1 VQAGGIRHSSK
12 NRRIWLFSANFQ
24 PLDRPIPTR
33 HVPAALVGGDVSSK
47 IFDISGK
54 RIWVAGHRGMVGGA
68 VARRLGREKC
78 EILTVDHRDVDLTRQ
93 ADVEHWLDK
102 NRPDA
107 IVMAAARVGGIHAN
121 STLPAEFLSIN
132 LMIGT
137 NIVSAAHKAGV
148 SRLINLGSS
157 CMYPVGAPQPIAEAS
172 LGAGPPEPT
181 NAAYAMAKLATAGM
195 ASTYRARY
203 DVGYVIVIPTNLY
216 GPGDNFDPLMSHVAP
231 ALMRRMI
238 EAQDKNVA
246 EVAIWGSGKPRREL
260 MFVDDAADAI
270 VFVLERYSAAE
281 PINIGIGVDV
291 SIREL
296 ADLTAK
302 IVSYRG
308 RLTFDAS
315 KPDGAPRRLLD
326 NARLAALGWRSSTD
340 LADGLGQM
348 YRWYC
353 NCNNKVNAAA

>member
-1 VQAGGIRHSSK
+1 LVD
-12 NRRIWLFSANFQ
+12 FP

-33 HVPAALVGGDVSSK
+33 HVPPALTGGDVDPK

-68 VARRLGREKC
+68 VVRRLAREKC
-78 EILTVDHRDVDLTRQ
+78 EILTVAHSEIDLTRQ
-93 ADVEHWLDK
+93 SDVERWLDK
-102 NRPDA
+102 QRPDA

-137 NIVSAAHKAGV
+137 NVVSAAHKVGV
-148 SRLINLGSS
+148 RRLLNLGSS

-195 ASTYRARY
+195 ASTYRAQY
-203 DVGYVIVIPTNLY
+203 GVDYITVIPTNLY

-238 EAQDKNVA
+238 EARDKNVP

-270 VFVLERYSAAE
+270 VFVLERYSAGE

-296 ADLTAK
+296 AELTAK
-302 IVSYRG
+302 VVGYRG
-308 RLTFDAS
+308 ALTFDAS

-326 NARLAALGWRSSTD
+326 NARLAALGWRASTE

-348 YRWYC
+348 YQWY
-353 NCNNKVNAAA
+353 CNNKVNAAA

>member
-1 VQAGGIRHSSK
+1 
-12 NRRIWLFSANFQ
+12 
-24 PLDRPIPTR
+24 
-33 HVPAALVGGDVSSK
+33 
-47 IFDISGK
+47 
-54 RIWVAGHRGMVGGA
+54 MVGGA
-68 VARRLGREKC
+68 VMRRLALEKC
-78 EILTVDHRDVDLTRQ
+78 EILTVAHSEVDLARQ
-93 ADVEHWLDK
+93 AEVERWLEK
-102 NRPDA
+102 SRPDA

-137 NIVSAAHKAGV
+137 NVVSAAHKVGV
-148 SRLINLGSS
+148 RRLINLGSS

-195 ASTYRARY
+195 VSTYRAQY
-203 DVGYVIVIPTNLY
+203 GVDYITVIPTNLY

-238 EAQDKNVA
+238 EARDKNVP
-246 EVAIWGSGKPRREL
+246 EVAIWGSGTPRREL

-270 VFVLERYSAAE
+270 VFVLERYSAGE

-296 ADLTAK
+296 AELTAQ
-302 IVSYRG
+302 VVGYRG
-308 RLTFDAS
+308 ALTFDAS

-326 NARLAALGWRSSTD
+326 NSRLTALGWRASTE
-340 LADGLGQM
+340 LADGLAHM
-348 YRWYC
+348 YQWY
-353 NCNNKVNAAA
+353 CNNKVNAAA

>member
-1 VQAGGIRHSSK
+1 MGPR
-12 NRRIWLFSANFQ
+12 
-24 PLDRPIPTR
+24 
-33 HVPAALVGGDVSSK
+33 
-47 IFDISGK
+47 IFDVSGK
-54 RIWVAGHRGMVGGA
+54 RVWVAGHSGMVGGA
-68 VARRLGREKC
+68 VVRRLAAGKC
-78 EILTVDHRDVDLTRQ
+78 QILTVAHKDLDLTRQ
-93 ADVEHWLDK
+93 RDVELWTEQ

-121 STLPAEFLSIN
+121 STLPADFLSIN
-132 LMIGT
+132 LMIGA
-137 NIVSAAHKAGV
+137 NVVSAAYKAGV
-148 SRLINLGSS
+148 RRVVNLGSS
-157 CMYPVGAPQPIAEAS
+157 CMYPVGAPQPISEAQ

-195 ASTYRARY
+195 VATFRAQHGV
-203 DVGYVIVIPTNLY
+203 DYVTVIPTNLY

-238 EAQDKNVA
+238 EARDKSA
-246 EVAIWGSGKPRREL
+246 PEVTIWGSGKPRREL

-270 VFVLERYSAAE
+270 VFALERYSADEA
-281 PINIGIGVDV
+281 INVGIGVDV

-296 ADLTAK
+296 AELTAK
-302 IVSYRG
+302 VVGYRG
-308 RLTFDAS
+308 ALRFDAS

-326 NARLAALGWRSSTD
+326 SSRLAALGWRASTN

-353 NCNNKVNAAA
+353 NSKVNAAA

>member
-1 VQAGGIRHSSK
+1 MD
-12 NRRIWLFSANFQ
+12 
-24 PLDRPIPTR
+24 P
-33 HVPAALVGGDVSSK
+33 K

-68 VARRLGREKC
+68 VVRRLAREKC
-78 EILTVDHRDVDLTRQ
+78 EILTVAHSEIDLTRQ
-93 ADVEHWLDK
+93 SDVERWLDRQ
-102 NRPDA
+102 RPDA

-121 STLPAEFLSIN
+121 ATLPAEFLSIN

-137 NIVSAAHKAGV
+137 NVVSAAHKVGV
-148 SRLINLGSS
+148 RRLLNLGSS
-157 CMYPVGAPQPIAEAS
+157 CMYPVGAPQPIAEAN

-195 ASTYRARY
+195 ASTYRAQY
-203 DVGYVIVIPTNLY
+203 GVDYITVIPTNLY

-238 EAQDKNVA
+238 EARDKNVP

-270 VFVLERYSAAE
+270 VFVLERYSAGE
-281 PINIGIGVDV
+281 PINIGIGIDV

-296 ADLTAK
+296 AELTAK
-302 IVSYRG
+302 VVDYRG
-308 RLTFDAS
+308 TLTFDAS

-326 NARLAALGWRSSTD
+326 NSRLAALGWRASTD
-340 LADGLGQM
+340 LEDGLRQM
-348 YRWYC
+348 YQWYC
-353 NCNNKVNAAA
+353 NNKTSAAA

>member
-1 VQAGGIRHSSK
+1 VD
-12 NRRIWLFSANFQ
+12 
-24 PLDRPIPTR
+24 P
-33 HVPAALVGGDVSSK
+33 K

-68 VARRLGREKC
+68 VVRRLARENC
-78 EILTVDHRDVDLTRQ
+78 EILTVARSDVDLTRQ
-93 ADVEHWLDK
+93 ADVERWMEK

-121 STLPAEFLSIN
+121 STQPAEFLSIN

-137 NIVSAAHKAGV
+137 NVVSAAHKTGV
-148 SRLINLGSS
+148 RRLLNLGSS

-195 ASTYRARY
+195 ASTYRAQY
-203 DVGYVIVIPTNLY
+203 GVDYITGIPTNLY

-238 EAQDKNVA
+238 EARDKNVP

-270 VFVLERYSAAE
+270 VFVLERYSAGE

-296 ADLTAK
+296 AEMTAK
-302 IVSYRG
+302 VVGYRG
-308 RLTFDAS
+308 QLVFDAS

-326 NARLAALGWRSSTD
+326 NSRLAGLGWRASTD
-340 LADGLGQM
+340 LADGLAQM
-348 YRWYC
+348 YQWYC
-353 NCNNKVNAAA
+353 NNKINAAA